1 MIILDTHKCIDS
13 KERKYYI
20 LARLINGEHLSYQHL
35 ADDYYVSRSSIAND
49 IAVLKKRL
57 AKDNVALSFNN
68 SGSYL
73 GGSEL
78 DKQKIIKRVVIDLFE
93 LNSLELKNLINLF
106 VDSNLILQILQLFRG
121 KLQAWKLELPENCLN
136 DITISTAILVF
147 RGKKG
152 HQISWDKSMNIL
164 FQQIEQYPLVYQLL
178 RTIEEAEI
186 YQLNNTE
193 SEYLSYIV
201 IGNGVNFFMKNDQVP
216 LGFVNEVK
224 KLIVNVCDALGIDV
238 NKDTI
243 LVNSLIVHLYQMK
256 FRLQSKT
263 TVINPL
269 LGEIKNNYPDLYGV
283 VWYALS
289 EFAKINDLPIS
300 DDEVGFVTLHFQAAV
315 ERNKAINRILFV
327 CPNGIGMS
335 SLICAKIKR
344 ILPAAALTEV
354 VSKHNLMKKDLTN
367 VSLIISTV
375 QLTEQ
380 SVPVV
385 YISPLMT
392 VCDMKKV
399 ANTYIDVVMK
409 HKETIKDET
418 EIDKKVIPLLKGKI
432 IFTDRKGPKQI
443 IDLLLENGSW
453 PSEQIKNS
461 YEQTIIEREKL
472 QSTYLSNGFVIPH
485 GNPALVEK
493 SSISVAILAK
503 PINWGNNR
511 VDVIALLMVNR
522 NDQRIVEPFMNLIM
536 QGINDK
542 DWFIAKMMET
552 K

>member
-1 MIILDTHKCIDS
+1 MNAQKCIDS
-13 KERKYYI
+13 RERKYYI

-93 LNSLELKNLINLF
+93 LSSLEQKNLINLF
-106 VDSNLILQILQLFRG
+106 VDSNLILQILQLFRE
-121 KLQAWKLELPENCLN
+121 KLQVWKLELPENCLN

-164 FQQIEQYPLVYQLL
+164 FKQMEQYPLVYQLL
-178 RTIEEAEI
+178 RTIEEAGI

-201 IGNGVNFFMKNDQVP
+201 IGNGVNFFMKNEQVP
-216 LGFVNEVK
+216 LSFINEVK
-224 KLIVNVCDALGIDV
+224 KLIVNVCDALDIDV
-238 NKDTI
+238 KKDTI

-269 LGEIKNNYPDLYGV
+269 LPEIKNNYPDLYGV

-289 EFAKINDLPIS
+289 EFAKTNGLPVS

-335 SLICAKIKR
+335 SLVCAKIKR

-354 VSKHNLMKKDLTN
+354 ISKHNLMKKDLTN
-367 VSLIISTV
+367 VALIISTV
-375 QLTEQ
+375 QLTKQ
-380 SVPVV
+380 PVPVV

-392 VCDMKKV
+392 IYDMKKV
-399 ANTYIDVVMK
+399 ANTYIDIVMK
-409 HKETIKDET
+409 HKEKVKDE
-418 EIDKKVIPLLKGKI
+418 IKINKKIMPLLKGNI
-432 IFTDRKGPKQI
+432 VFTDRKDPNQI
-443 IDLLLENGSW
+443 IDLLLENGNW
-453 PSEQIKNS
+453 PNEQIKNKYKQS
-461 YEQTIIEREKL
+461 IIEREKL
-472 QSTYLSNGFVIPH
+472 QTTYLSNGFVIPH
-485 GNPALVEK
+485 GNPALVCK
-493 SSISVAILAK
+493 SSISVAVLAK
-503 PINWGNNR
+503 PIYWGNNHI
-511 VDVIALLMVNR
+511 DVIALLMVNHDDR
-522 NDQRIVEPFMNLIM
+522 KMVEPFMNLIM
-536 QGINDK
+536 QGIKDK
-542 DWFIAKMMET
+542 DRFIAKMMEA